1 MHVHLNNVT
10 IVVINKPDRIQI
22 ELEIIIYVKQHKVSF
37 LIKHVL
43 CSNVCKICTASQ
55 KKNENGG
62 VYKQNELF
70 NLSSAFPLEKKE
82 KMCQ

>member
-55 KKNENGG
+55 
-62 VYKQNELF
+62 
-70 NLSSAFPLEKKE
+70 
-82 KMCQ
+82 